1 MTTRRDLNMQPT
13 TTSYASFNSDL
24 PSYVYSCATLPCS
37 HASKHFI
44 TTSTSSMEST
54 GLQHQASH
62 TAEGGSTVA
71 TLARFSYISWYHKLK
86 ISKQSMIYI
95 SIRKSNNYRPGARRT
110 IVLLTIG
117 LQQGCTI
124 FSLLPAALRA
134 SQESTAAYNF

>member
-1 MTTRRDLNMQPT
+1 MQPT

-95 SIRKSNNYRPGARRT
+95 SIRKSNNYRPGARSASHMNDRSFDDW
-110 IVLLTIG
+110 LTAG
-117 LQQGCTI
+117 V
-124 FSLLPAALRA
+124 
-134 SQESTAAYNF
+134 YNLFAIAGRITRISRKYGRL